1 MRKLRVLLILALICV
16 AVCAA
21 LFPADA
27 AYAESGK
34 DEIEKELE
42 ENVKNNLDNLDL
54 DALEEWAQSLN
65 QDSIFA
71 GGVKKLVSDIINGD
85 YSVGFSQFF
94 SLLMSG
100 VTGAIKG
107 FLPAFISIFAVCVLL
122 SLMQGLSSGFLR

>member
-85 YSVGFSQFF
+85 YSVGFS
-94 SLLMSG
+94 
-100 VTGAIKG
+100 
-107 FLPAFISIFAVCVLL
+107 
-122 SLMQGLSSGFLR
+122 LREELRNLFQI